1 MKIICP
7 KCGNN
12 RQFAAVVTSVF
23 NIYLDNEGKTIGKES
38 LTEACAVVNRVECSV
53 CHGELPELDYDLR
66 AEKARIYKEGHTKLK
81 QPSNSERFDQHCIL
95 TISPSIPRQEPKQR
109 ILIPA

>member
-1 MKIICP
+1 MKIMCP
-7 KCGNN
+7 KCGND

-23 NIYLDNEGKTIGKES
+23 NIYLDSEGKTIGQEP

-66 AEKARIYKEGHTKLK
+66 AEEAYIFKNRYAQLK
-81 QPSNSERFDQHCIL
+81 QSNTKNSDHHYRHATSQS
-95 TISPSIPRQEPKQR
+95 ISRQESKQR

>member
-7 KCGNN
+7 KCGNDLH
-12 RQFAAVVTSVF
+12 FAAVVTSVF
-23 NIYLDNEGKTIGKES
+23 SIYLDSEGKTIGQEP

-66 AEKARIYKEGHTKLK
+66 TEETRIYKDEYTQLK
-81 QPSNSERFDQHCIL
+81 QSNNNSDHHYRPATSQSF
-95 TISPSIPRQEPKQR
+95 SRQEAKQH
-109 ILIPA
+109 ILIPAK